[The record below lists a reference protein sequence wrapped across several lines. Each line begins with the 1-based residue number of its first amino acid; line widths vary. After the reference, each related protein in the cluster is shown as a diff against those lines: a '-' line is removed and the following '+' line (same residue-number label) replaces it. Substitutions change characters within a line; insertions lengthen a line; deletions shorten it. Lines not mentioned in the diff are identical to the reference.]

1 MHLNRLFLLFLF
13 GCAAAAP
20 AFSQKSNTSKII
32 KTALEK
38 SAANN
43 APKSAQN
50 IIKPNIPLQKNRKFP
65 NKNTSLERSIRKLL
79 SLQAKNAATAHYK
92 DVMLF
97 RLYDKEYGIIP
108 AVNDFMHELIKNTEI
123 VQHGPISS
131 FQSNLSPKGKKATLS
146 PTTVRKRLLQAERR
160 LQKAEKSWEE
170 EKSLN
175 FKIASFTQKYGAWDR
190 SWWIEPYFS
199 GEQDIVQV
207 LSFWHNGI
215 RNLYRQILA
224 WAHGEDKF
232 PFSFKTVSQILDLN
246 ALSDAEYDALYKDL
260 NSSGCNIL
268 RNWGWTDAD
277 IRQFIKIHKDI
288 GQVVGN
294 APFFLK
300 DRNHVLS
307 VAYHTMF
314 LPQFSLQKLE
324 YVYKTLDAI
333 ELLGM
338 RLRGWPEDRLRAIIK
353 FYLDL
358 STLGCPDDYRL
369 QAMIMHLES
378 ASTDW
383 LDYWNFNIEQNQPAV
398 LRVRQQL
405 QENP

>member
-1 MHLNRLFLLFLF
+1 MGLLLL
-13 GCAAAAP
+13 CSCLITAP
-20 AFSQKSNTSKII
+20 AFAQKGKLPKAI
-32 KTALEK
+32 KKATQKAVTK
-38 SAANN
+38 DASGAVGAAG
-43 APKSAQN
+43 ARQWKAQTKN
-50 IIKPNIPLQKNRKFP
+50 VRIEPFLQKVLA
-65 NKNTSLERSIRKLL
+65 T
-79 SLQAKNAATAHYK
+79 QAKNAATDYYK

-108 AVNDFMHELIKNTEI
+108 AVNDFMSELVKDIDI
-123 VQHGPISS
+123 VQNGPALSFKTNSS
-131 FQSNLSPKGKKATLS
+131 RKVLQAALSPK
-146 PTTVRKRLLQAERR
+146 TVRQRLLKAERR
-160 LQKAEKSWEE
+160 LQKAEKSWKEGNF
-170 EKSLN
+170 LN
-175 FKIASFTQKYGAWDR
+175 FTLTPFTQKYGVWDR

-224 WAHGEDKF
+224 WAHGEEKF
-232 PFSFKTVSQILDLN
+232 PFSFKTVSQILELN
-246 ALSDAEYDALYKDL
+246 AVSDAEYDALYKAL

-277 IRQFIKIHKDI
+277 IRQFIKIHQDI

-314 LPQFSLQKLE
+314 LPQFSLPKLE

-333 ELLGM
+333 ELMGM

-398 LRVRQQL
+398 LQVRQQL